1 MATDLKKIKRI
12 HLIGIKGV
20 GMSALALILKG
31 RGFTV
36 TGSDVDKEFITDKNL
51 RAAKIAVRPFDAK
64 NISPAIDLVVTT
76 PAWGKTNPE
85 VAAVVKMKLPII
97 SGAALLGLLMDQQRG
112 IVVTGTHGKTS
123 TTAMLAFILK
133 ELGLDPS
140 YYIGTGKIFGLEAN
154 GHAGKGKFLVAEG
167 DEYKTAEDGSR
178 PKFMELRSELAL
190 ITSVEMDHPDVFP
203 SLVEVKKAF
212 RDFTKNIRRGGF
224 VAAYG
229 DVRSVRE
236 VTADVPQAT
245 VEYYGLD
252 SNNDWRATD
261 IVFREQ
267 STDFTVHYHG
277 ESLGRFTTQL
287 AGQHSVLN
295 SLGIIAVCHH
305 LGLDLD
311 RVKSVLN
318 EFIGSERRLE
328 YKGEKNGVLVYDDY
342 AHHPTAI
349 KTTLEGLKAR
359 FPQRK
364 IWCVFQP
371 HTFSRTKVLLK
382 DFAFSFEAAQ
392 HALLM
397 EIWGS
402 AREKKGD
409 VSSRDIVVLG
419 SPKHPDMRFC
429 PSMAAAQKILEAEA
443 KDGDIIVT
451 MGAGDIYHLGEYYLK
466 SNK

>member
-1 MATDLKKIKRI
+1 MAIDLKKIKRI

-31 RGFTV
+31 RGFVV
-36 TGSDVDKEFITDKNL
+36 TGSDVDQEFITDKNL
-51 RAAKIAVRPFDAK
+51 RAAKISVSPFDAN
-64 NISPAIDLVVTT
+64 NISPSLDLVVTT

-85 VAAVVKMKLPII
+85 VAAVQQMKLPVI

-112 IVVTGTHGKTS
+112 IVVTGTHGKTT

-133 ELGLDPS
+133 ELDLDPS

-154 GHAGKGKFLVAEG
+154 GHAGQGEFLVAEG
-167 DEYKTAEDGSR
+167 DEYKTAAEGTR
-178 PKFMELRSELAL
+178 PKFMELRPELAI
-190 ITSVEMDHPDVFP
+190 ITSVELDHPDVFP
-203 SLVEVKKAF
+203 SLVDVKKAF

-224 VAAYG
+224 IAAYG
-229 DVRSVRE
+229 DARSVRE
-236 VTADVPQAT
+236 VTADAPQAT

-261 IVFREQ
+261 LVYREQ

-277 ESLGRFTTQL
+277 QALGRFTTQL

-295 SLGIIAVCHH
+295 SLGVIAICHH
-305 LGLDLD
+305 LSLDLD
-311 RVKSVLN
+311 RVKQALN

-328 YKGEKNGVLVYDDY
+328 YKGEKDGIIVYDDY

-349 KTTLEGLKAR
+349 KLTLEGLKAR

-364 IWCVFQP
+364 VWCVFQP
-371 HTFSRTKVLLK
+371 HTFSRTKALLK
-382 DFAFSFEAAQ
+382 DFATSFGAAD

-402 AREKKGD
+402 AREQKGD
-409 VSSRDIVVLG
+409 ISSRDIVSLG
-419 SPKHPDMRFC
+419 SAKHPDMRFC
-429 PSMAAAQKILEAEA
+429 SSMAAAQKILEAEV
-443 KDGDIIVT
+443 KGDDIIVT